1 MLPNWYEN
9 YKNFIENSIKN
20 YLENYFSSY
29 VIPVK
34 TGISEWNKIDTHVNH
49 EDDKTD
55 ALEEV
60 KKASFYAVSGWKRIR
75 AIFALEFYLILTWK
89 KIEDISQNDDI
100 MKFCI
105 ALEIIHAYSLVH
117 DDLPA
122 MDNDEYRRWE
132 LTVWKKFWEANGI
145 LVWDLL
151 NTLSFEVLSEISDEK
166 IWLKLVK
173 LLSNSTGFYGMIWGQ
188 VEDLFYE
195 KNFEKLDLDKLISL
209 HNKKTWALI
218 ITSVLGWIMLSQ
230 KTIEEKFEL
239 YAKNI
244 GLAFQIKDDILDVE
258 WTFEETGKSVG
269 WEEKWFVYFLGLE
282 KSKEYLQKLTKEN
295 LEIIWDLQS
304 EKLEFLT
311 KYISN
316 RKK

>member
-9 YKNFIENSIKN
+9 YKNFIEKSLKN
-20 YLENYFSSY
+20 YLENYFNKKEYSS
-29 VIPVK
+29 VLSDIK
-34 TGISEWNKIDTHVNH
+34 
-49 EDDKTD
+49 D
-55 ALEEV
+55 ASL
-60 KKASFYAVSGWKRIR
+60 YAVSGWKRIR

-122 MDNDEYRRWE
+122 MDNDSFRRWE

-151 NTLSFEVLSEISDEK
+151 NTLSFEVLSEIDDEK
-166 IWLKLVK
+166 NWLKLVK
-173 LLSNSTGFYGMIWGQ
+173 LLSNSTWFFGMIGWQ
-188 VEDLFYE
+188 VEDIFYE
-195 KNFEKLDLDKLISL
+195 KNFEKLDLEKLISL

-218 ITSVLGWIMLSQ
+218 ITSVLGWILLSW
-230 KTIEEKFEL
+230 KEL
-239 YAKNI
+239 DKKYEVYAKNI

-258 WTFEETGKSVG
+258 WTIEETGKSVG
-269 WEEKWFVYFLGLE
+269 WEKKWFVYFLGLK